1 MISANLQKKGDRSII
16 HGSPFPKGGEGDF
29 MLPLD
34 FPKISPPP
42 SLPKRGTA
50 ILNFL
55 LPPLKKKGGG
65 LRWILVPLSQ
75 EITLAGS

>member
-1 MISANLQKKGDRSII
+1 
-16 HGSPFPKGGEGDF
+16 

-50 ILNFL
+50 ILNFFAS
-55 LPPLKKKGGG
+55 PFEKGG
-65 LRWILVPLSQ
+65 LRGILVPLSQ